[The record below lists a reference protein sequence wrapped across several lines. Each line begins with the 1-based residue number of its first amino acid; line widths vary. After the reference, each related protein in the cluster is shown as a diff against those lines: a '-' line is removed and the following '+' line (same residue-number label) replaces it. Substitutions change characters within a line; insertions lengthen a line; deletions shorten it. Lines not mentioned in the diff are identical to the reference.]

1 MLLPT
6 LHCGPMP
13 VVLEKDFFPFLQA
26 CFIYVC
32 LRPCSCSPQATESQ
46 LVRQLEQ
53 LQAEVE
59 RARRDMG
66 DVEGDHERLKRER
79 QDLQIELT
87 AVQMELKEVRGV
99 RVGELGV

>member
-1 MLLPT
+1 M
-6 LHCGPMP
+6 C
-13 VVLEKDFFPFLQA
+13 A
-26 CFIYVC
+26 CA
-32 LRPCSCSPQATESQ
+32 LRPCSSQATESQ

-66 DVEGDHERLKRER
+66 DVEGDHERLKQER

-99 RVGELGV
+99 RVGELGG